1 MRATKEIAMTHRATT
16 AALNANDE
24 AMRNAYN
31 STFAALELDWHWD
44 SATYEQL
51 LAGSDGRQ
59 ALRAYVQQQRPHLL
73 RAYGVDCL
81 VDAIESTRH
90 SLAR

>member
-1 MRATKEIAMTHRATT
+1 MGHQAGA
-16 AALNANDE
+16 AALNVNDE
-24 AMRNAYN
+24 ATRNAYN
-31 STFAALELDWHWD
+31 TTFAALELDWHWD

-51 LAGSDGRQ
+51 LAGGDGRQ
-59 ALRAYVQQQRPHLL
+59 ALRAYVEQHRPHLL

-81 VDAIESTRH
+81 VDAIESTRR

>member
-1 MRATKEIAMTHRATT
+1 MDMP
-16 AALNANDE
+16 AAAAGAADE
-24 AMRNAYN
+24 ATRNAYN

-44 SATYEQL
+44 RETYCR
-51 LAGSDGRQ
+51 LAADGDGRG
-59 ALRAYVQQQRPHLL
+59 ALRAYVQQHRPHLL

-81 VDAIESTRH
+81 IDAIESTRR